1 MLRQLE
7 EQILLQD
14 PALDLASTADERIR
28 PIRAGRVSNPYV
40 GLRAFTE
47 ADADNFYGR
56 DELIEQL
63 VARRGG

>member
-1 MLRQLE
+1 M
-7 EQILLQD
+7 
-14 PALDLASTADERIR
+14 
-28 PIRAGRVSNPYV
+28 

-63 VARRGG
+63 VSIVAGDAGFTAVVGPSGSGKSSLVQAGLIPALRNHDVPRRRG